1 MARND
6 RPSKQKK
13 QKNSAGS
20 ASERANRTILS
31 RTFILMILCGVVLFI
46 PLVATL
52 YNLMI
57 TEHDK
62 YEELAIQNQT
72 RSTPLSAARGVIY
85 DRNMN
90 ILASSTTVETIFIDP
105 NGMAAAQKQ
114 EEEKRAAGKTYNP
127 SQTLDF
133 IARGLGA
140 ILEVDPEFVK
150 KQASDTAYYY
160 KVIKRKVPEDVAQ
173 QVRSFITDNDLTGIH
188 LETDSQRYYP
198 YGSLA
203 GQILGFVRSDNVG
216 AEGLEAYYDAT
227 LTGNAG
233 EIVTTKGN
241 RGSEMLYTYEKYYDA
256 SDGNSLV
263 LTLDTT
269 VQYYLE
275 KNLQEAVEKYSVLN
289 GAFGIVM
296 DVNTGEIVGMATLG
310 SYDPNNYQEIYD
322 DYTREQLEWQYAQT
336 LLLDKETQAYTDAI
350 AAYNAAVATARLKQ
364 WRNRCVSD
372 GYEPGS
378 TFKLIT
384 LAAGLDSGA
393 VGLND
398 TFVCNGTG
406 HVFAGRDQPLDCW
419 KHAGHGVETTKEALA
434 NSCNPAL
441 ATMGLRIG
449 GETFYDYVEAFGF
462 TKTTGIDLPGEASGL
477 FFSKAD
483 LSGASTASLISSSFG
498 QTFRITPIQLVRAVA
513 AVVNGGY
520 LLEPYIVKEVQD
532 SDGNVIQ
539 RNETTV
545 LRQVISEET
554 SATMRELMEYVV
566 TDGTAS
572 KAQVPGY
579 RVGGKTGT
587 SEKIDTYDAYG
598 NQVEDKICSFIGVAP
613 IDNPQYVV
621 LVALDTPS
629 TSTGMLIGGG
639 AMAAPTVSAI
649 FADILPYLGVE
660 PQYSDEDL
668 NMVAMSVPDLSG
680 MTESEASAILT
691 EKHLTYRRAGEGA
704 TITGQIPAAGSTIP
718 GLSEMVLYFGT
729 EVPGDLVTVPDFTD
743 WSLYDANI
751 LANNNGLYL
760 LVAGVNKGADERIY
774 SVRASHQDIAA
785 GTQVPRG
792 TTVTV
797 EFTDYDTAGEG

>member
-1 MARND
+1 MARKV
-6 RPSKQKK
+6 RPSKQTK
-13 QKNSAGS
+13 QKNKAGS
-20 ASERANRTILS
+20 SSERANRTILS

-72 RSTPLSAARGVIY
+72 RSTPLAAARGVIY

-105 NGMAAAQKQ
+105 NGLAAAQKK
-114 EEEKRAAGKTYNP
+114 EEENRADGKEYNP

-140 ILEVDPEFVK
+140 ILEVDPEFVRE
-150 KQASDTAYYY
+150 QASDTAYYY
-160 KVIKRKVPEDVAQ
+160 KIIKRKVPEEVAQ
-173 QVRSFITDNDLTGIH
+173 QVRSFITDNKLTGIH

-203 GQILGFVRSDNVG
+203 AQILGFVRSDNVG

-256 SDGNSLV
+256 ADGSSLI

-275 KNLQEAVEKYSVLN
+275 KNLQEAVEKYDVLN

-296 DVNTGEIVGMATLG
+296 DVNTGELLGMATLG

-322 DYTREQLEWQYAQT
+322 DATREQLEWQYAQT
-336 LLLDKETQAYTDAI
+336 LLLDQDTQAYSDAI
-350 AAYNAAVATARLKQ
+350 AAYNAAMATARLKQ

-398 TFVCNGTG
+398 TYVCNGTG

-419 KHAGHGVETTKEALA
+419 KHAGHGTETTKEALA

-462 TKTTGIDLPGEASGL
+462 TQATGIDLPGESSGL

-483 LSGASTASLISSSFG
+483 LSGPSTASLISSSFG

-532 SDGNVIQ
+532 SEGNVIQ
-539 RNETTV
+539 RNDTTV

-579 RVGGKTGT
+579 RIGGKTGT
-587 SEKIDTYDAYG
+587 SEKIDTYDEFG
-598 NQVEDKICSFIGVAP
+598 NQVDDKICSFIGVAP
-613 IDNPQYVV
+613 IDNPKYVV

-629 TSTGMLIGGG
+629 TATGMLIGGG

-668 NMVAMSVPDLSG
+668 NMVALSTPDLSG
-680 MTESEASAILT
+680 MTETEAAAVLG
-691 EKHLTYRRAGEGA
+691 EKNLTYRRVGEGA

-718 GLSEMVLYFGT
+718 GLSEMVLYFGS
-729 EVPGDLVTVPDFTD
+729 EAPSDLVTVPDFTD

-760 LVAGVNKGADERIY
+760 LVAGVNKGANERIY
-774 SVRASHQDIAA
+774 SVRASHQDIEP